1 MTRSRGFTLI
11 ELMLVVAL
19 VGILAVI
26 AIPTIRAGRRNATVA
41 AVATGL
47 QFRLEQLQFTALS
60 EQQEH
65 VLVVVDVPDNDA
77 GQCGSIFSSGCGRVF
92 DLRAPTAN
100 WKLQTFD
107 VTAPGT
113 EVAAVVDQD
122 VFGQNV
128 RFHLAGTGAGLPKP
142 FDAFATTFKVF
153 DSDLVA
159 TCPGNRKCVAYR
171 FGTNGK
177 VAVEPPDRS
186 SPPSAKS
193 GHAFVLGSDLSGQ
206 THASEQLGVLV
217 AVPSGI
223 TRTFSV
229 Q

>member
-19 VGILAVI
+19 VGILAAL
-26 AIPTIRAGRRNATVA
+26 AIPTIRAGRKNADVA
-41 AVATGL
+41 SVASGL

-65 VLVVVDVPDNDA
+65 VLVIVDVPNNDPF
-77 GQCGSIFSSGCGRVF
+77 QCGSIFSTGCGQVY
-92 DLRAPTAN
+92 DLRAPTTN
-100 WKLQTFD
+100 WKLQNFD
-107 VTAPGT
+107 VTSPGT

-122 VFGQNV
+122 VFGPKIV
-128 RFHLAGTGAGLPKP
+128 FYLAGSGASLPQP
-142 FDAFATTFKVF
+142 FDAFSASFAVF
-153 DSDLVA
+153 DSDLLA

-171 FGTNGK
+171 FHTTGK
-177 VAVEPPDRS
+177 VDVEWPDWTAQ
-186 SPPSAKS
+186 SATKS

-206 THASEQLGVLV
+206 THASAQIGVLV

-229 Q
+229 P